1 MSVIA
6 VYPGTFD
13 PLTNGH
19 LDLIHRAASLF
30 DSVIVGVAKSSGK
43 SPLFDL
49 DQRIELAQKVLVDY
63 PAVRVVGFEGL
74 LVDFAKQYDANV
86 VIRGVRSIADFEYE
100 AQMAGMNRKM
110 SPQLETIFLT
120 PDQQW
125 SHLSSTLVRD
135 IARHG
140 GDVSDF
146 VPEQVKQSILEKVRP

>member
-1 MSVIA
+1 MSKIS

-19 LDLIHRAASLF
+19 LDLIHRAAGLF
-30 DSVIVGVAKSSGK
+30 DKVIVAVAKSSGK

-63 PAVRVVGFEGL
+63 PAVEVVGFEGL
-74 LVDFAKQYDANV
+74 LVDFAKQYQADV

-146 VPEQVKQSILEKVRP
+146 VPEQIKQSILEKVRP

>member
-1 MSVIA
+1 MSKIS

-74 LVDFAKQYDANV
+74 LVDFAKQYNADV

-100 AQMAGMNRKM
+100 AQMVGVNRKM

-146 VPEQVKQSILEKVRP
+146 VPKQVKQSILEKVRP

>member
-1 MSVIA
+1 MNKISVF
-6 VYPGTFD
+6 PGTFD
-13 PLTNGH
+13 PITNGH
-19 LDLIHRAASLF
+19 LDLIHRAAELF
-30 DSVIVGVAKSSGK
+30 DTVIVGVAKSSGK
-43 SPLFDL
+43 SPLFNL
-49 DQRIELAQKVLVDY
+49 DERIELAQRVLAEY
-63 PAVRVVGFEGL
+63 PNVQVVGFEGL
-74 LVDFAKQYDANV
+74 LVNFAKQHQANV

-135 IARHG
+135 IARHE

-146 VPEQVKQSILEKVRP
+146 VPEQIKHSILEKVRP